1 MVQQVSGIH
10 TKGQTVATVAR
21 GAQAATTGSS
31 EWTTATTAR
40 AASTTTA
47 AARTSTARLGSVRST
62 PLWSE
67 TKRFCQAQ
75 VEREMGRAS
84 EKVDGNRNVGR
95 SGIGNIVTNSRWR

>member
-21 GAQAATTGSS
+21 GTQAATTGSS
-31 EWTTATTAR
+31 EWTTTTAR

-47 AARTSTARLGSVRST
+47 VRTSTASLGSVRST
-62 PLWSE
+62 PLWSK

-75 VEREMGRAS
+75 VEREVGRAS

-95 SGIGNIVTNSRWR
+95 SGIGNIVTSGRWR

>member
-21 GAQAATTGSS
+21 GAQAATSGSS
-31 EWTTATTAR
+31 EWTTTTAR

-47 AARTSTARLGSVRST
+47 AAARTPTARLGSVRST
-62 PLWSE
+62 PLWSK

-75 VEREMGRAS
+75 VEREVGRAS

-95 SGIGNIVTNSRWR
+95 SGIGNIVTNSRGC